1 MYKVMYKINLT
12 HFQNFKI
19 EDRNKIIIIIKQ
31 LKANIQSKQKLYQIS
46 VYIHIKCIPHNE

>member
-31 LKANIQSKQKLYQIS
+31 LKANIQSKHKLYQIS